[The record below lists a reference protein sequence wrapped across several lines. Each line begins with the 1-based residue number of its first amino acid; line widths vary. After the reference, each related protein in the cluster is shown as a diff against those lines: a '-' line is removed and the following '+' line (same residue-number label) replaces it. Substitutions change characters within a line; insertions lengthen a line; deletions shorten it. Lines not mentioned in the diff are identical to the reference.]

1 MSKFRPLSKV
11 EKERFDDFPSQ
22 YSRDE
27 AARGVVNNWARGH
40 SELPEHFVQAIE
52 SIIKVSISRIIGSPD
67 ASNPVFIF
75 PTEEHSDDLIEG
87 ALKQVLVNKYE
98 RNIEARNRC
107 IDFYGAICQV
117 CDLEF
122 SKKYGDIGSGFIH
135 VHHIVPLHEIK
146 KEYIIDPIRD
156 LIPVCPNC
164 HSMLHSCEPML
175 SIRLTRTCY
184 GIKRVKRV
192 VSTLARKALIP
203 TRVAGR
209 FFISFTNLARGTFVK

>member
-11 EKERFDDFPSQ
+11 EKERFDDYLKANGFSRGQLAKLAWENYFPSQ

-27 AARGVVNNWARGH
+27 AARGVINNWARGH

-52 SIIKVSISRIIGSPD
+52 SIIKFSISRVIGSLD
-67 ASNPVFIF
+67 TSNSVFIF
-75 PTEEHSDDLIEG
+75 PTEERSDDLIEG
-87 ALKQVLVNKYE
+87 ALNQVLVNKYE

-107 IDFYGAICQV
+107 IEFYGATCQV

-122 SKKYGDIGSGFIH
+122 SKKYGDIGTGFIH

-164 HSMLHSCEPML
+164 HSMIHSGEPML
-175 SIRLTRTCY
+175 SIKDLRE
-184 GIKRVKRV
+184 RVK
-192 VSTLARKALIP
+192 SIELL
-203 TRVAGR
+203 
-209 FFISFTNLARGTFVK
+209 SDLL